1 MVLLCFYLIY
11 GENSSS
17 LSSKMLFSIVSFM
30 FLLEQFVTDDI
41 VYVFKMLYSLNMCV
55 YVYICMCTEREI
67 IMLCNCS

>member
-30 FLLEQFVTDDI
+30 FLLERFVTDDI
-41 VYVFKMLYSLNMCV
+41 VYVFKMLYSLNVCV
-55 YVYICMCTEREI
+55 CIYMYVYRERDYNA
-67 IMLCNCS
+67 M